1 MKKIMRIAVALAL
14 VVILLVVGAQTALAD
29 TNTSATNASV
39 THAAVS
45 EVKGIITAIDK
56 TATPPTVTIT
66 PKDGSAVVLKV
77 DTTTVITKSGTGK
90 ITINDLIVND
100 PVTATYNKD
109 TNVAGRIMVMQPPE
123 KHRAFEGTIKS
134 IATPLI
140 VVTEKKGDETFQ
152 VNTDTQYKV
161 PGVKDATLDN
171 FKVGDKV
178 SVLMVEAN
186 TTTSTAVQIA
196 QRLTLIPARPIRV
209 IHTGTVTA
217 YSSNTSITIQ
227 DKKGT
232 STTFI
237 INSDTKIHLKKG
249 LTGIAVGDQ
258 VIVTGQMEPSE
269 TQFTAKMIM
278 DRGIEKVKNALTV
291 KNTPDAKGS
300 AKTEKGNP
308 AGQAKNNVKNSIKNN
323 VQNSKNK

>member
-1 MKKIMRIAVALAL
+1 
-14 VVILLVVGAQTALAD
+14 
-29 TNTSATNASV
+29 
-39 THAAVS
+39 
-45 EVKGIITAIDK
+45 
-56 TATPPTVTIT
+56 
-66 PKDGSAVVLKV
+66 
-77 DTTTVITKSGTGK
+77 
-90 ITINDLIVND
+90 
-100 PVTATYNKD
+100 
-109 TNVAGRIMVMQPPE
+109 
-123 KHRAFEGTIKS
+123 
-134 IATPLI
+134 
-140 VVTEKKGDETFQ
+140 
-152 VNTDTQYKV
+152 
-161 PGVKDATLDN
+161 VKDATLDN

-186 TTTSTAVQIA
+186 TTASTAVQIA
-196 QRLTLIPARPIRV
+196 QRLTLIPARLIRV

-232 STTFI
+232 SITFT

-249 LTGIAVGDQ
+249 VTAVAVDDQ
-258 VIVTGQMEPSE
+258 VIVTGQREPSE